1 MACLIKL
8 AFPFRNRNL
17 KTEFDLAT
25 ELLRPIC
32 LNQYL
37 YSGVVAV
44 QCDYAREINTWI
56 KKVVGSVK
64 ETILKTDLRTC
75 EISLV
80 PDLSSTTSTSQLPSP
95 DLSPVLI
102 TVAQALYGI
111 YGIEIKQVDAL
122 PSPSKLV
129 VSWHRDHPTFLAT
142 YLLKTN
148 VVDCSTCTLKFKGKS
163 FLVPTNI
170 LAARSSF
177 FEGMFKSDIKKAVID
192 FPFDK
197 LDEPSFQMLI
207 NYFYTGELT
216 LPDEATDKIAQFLE
230 LADYYDLPHLQ
241 QLCFEHL
248 CHHVNGNNF
257 ETFIEFARDSKEL
270 EEALVEHV
278 KHEITTETVE
288 RFILLAIS
296 LKSEALENAC
306 LDFLAR
312 FFTGILLDT
321 NIDIFELEKS
331 HIHNSLPASQLEPSR
346 VTVDYFEKANPN
358 FSQML
363 YVCPKL
369 CRMTRALQLMQLLQL
384 GVKCRSVK
392 IVEQCAGYM
401 RTITATP
408 TGLTCILDCLVIS
421 YHYAFRLTW
430 WPENRPNP
438 LQELKLRLL
447 KVKISLDNV
456 KTILLMAMDEKIEE
470 LQKPCLDLVIGQ
482 VQKLGTE
489 FTLFGRGGFDDFAH
503 LLTFVSQ
510 CTSPQLFLATMN
522 QIDDIYFKKRDF
534 FTFAHLIFCLRALCQ
549 HSDWKWLSP
558 DLQLRRRQMI
568 EKLNQLVV
576 KVIKPTKQERLISA
590 TQQCLNNTDFADP
603 FTSFVVLK
611 ADHLAKL
618 LDLAIACQSQKILD
632 DCMQDA
638 LQKSSSEGYKKDII
652 KLLDCLM
659 ISHYYSLPSQ
669 WLPQETK
676 TVMQGIKEVAIHH
689 LITHILPENVLFF
702 WEIAGRQNI
711 VEISNVCLMILI
723 PEVKKVYRCHRSVWG
738 RGDLCDYQKLIEVI
752 RVGKSKELAQAMIDH
767 MKTEGLRNHIL
778 NYDYEFDLK
787 QADWLLKMAF
797 SDPTKELDLW
807 PENFQELLQIFKENA
822 IESIALTIEMN
833 RYLCSFNNGQFLD
846 MCLTHAKKHNIQTIK
861 GQAIVALINTIKD
874 YAGDAGYQYG
884 GNHVEAFTQRHKKA
898 PPTLL
903 QFIKYCLF
911 NNETYLDHS
920 SQLQM
925 VCEETLIKQIP
936 ENREK
941 VIALAKVFN
950 LSAVTKALE

>member
-1 MACLIKL
+1 MAGFIKL
-8 AFPFRNRNL
+8 AFPFRYRNL
-17 KTEFDLAT
+17 KTEFDLTT
-25 ELLRPIC
+25 ELLRPVTF

-37 YSGVVAV
+37 YAGTVAA
-44 QCDYAREINTWI
+44 QCDYARGLNTWI

-80 PDLSSTTSTSQLPSP
+80 PDPSSTTSTSQLPSP
-95 DLSPVLI
+95 DLSLGLI
-102 TVAQALYGI
+102 TVAQALYRI
-111 YGIEIKQVDAL
+111 YGIGIKQVDAL
-122 PSPSKLV
+122 PSPRKLV
-129 VSWHRDHPTFLAT
+129 VSWHRDHPTFFTT
-142 YLLKTN
+142 YLAKTK

-170 LAARSSF
+170 LAARSSV
-177 FEGMFKSDIKKAVID
+177 FEGMFKSGMKEAVID
-192 FPFDK
+192 FPFDD

-207 NYFYTGELT
+207 NYFYTGELN
-216 LPDEATDKIAQFLE
+216 LPDGAVDKIAQFLE

-241 QLCFEHL
+241 HLCFEHL

-270 EEALVEHV
+270 EGALVEHF
-278 KHEITTETVE
+278 KHEITAETVE
-288 RFILLAIS
+288 RFIVLAIS
-296 LKSEALENAC
+296 LESEALENAC
-306 LDFLAR
+306 LAFLPPL
-312 FFTGILLDT
+312 FIGTFHVDT
-321 NIDIFELEKS
+321 IELEES
-331 HIHNSLPASQLEPSR
+331 HMHNSLPASQLEPSR

-358 FSQML
+358 FSQL
-363 YVCPKL
+363 PYRCPQI
-369 CRMTRALQLMQLLQL
+369 CRMTRTLPLMRLLQL
-384 GVKCRSVK
+384 GVKCQWVK
-392 IVEQCAGYM
+392 IVELCAGYM
-401 RTITATP
+401 SAVSATP
-408 TGLTCILDCLVIS
+408 PGLNCILDCLVIS
-421 YHYAFRLTW
+421 YHYASKLTW
-430 WPENRPNP
+430 WPESRPNP

-482 VQKLGTE
+482 VQKLGKET
-489 FTLFGRGGFDDFAH
+489 TLFGRGSFDDFAH
-503 LLTFVSQ
+503 LLKFVSQ
-510 CTSPQLFLATMN
+510 CTSPQFFLETMK
-522 QIDDIYFKKRDF
+522 QMDDIYFKKCDS
-534 FTFAHLIFCLRALCQ
+534 FTFSHLLLCLHVLCQ
-549 HSDWKWLSP
+549 HSDWKWLPP
-558 DLQLRRRQMI
+558 DFQLLRRQMI
-568 EKLNQLVV
+568 EKLNWLVV
-576 KVIKPTKQERLISA
+576 QVIKPAQQGRLISA

-603 FTSFVVLK
+603 FTSFVVIK

-618 LDLAIACQSQKILD
+618 LDLAIACQSQNILD
-632 DCMQDA
+632 DCMEDA
-638 LQKSSSEGYKKDII
+638 LQKSSNEGYKGDII

-669 WLPQETK
+669 WLPQEKK

-689 LITHILPENVLFF
+689 LVTHILPENVWFF
-702 WEIAGRQNI
+702 WEIAGRHKI
-711 VEISNVCLMILI
+711 AEISNACLMILI
-723 PEVKKVYRCHRSVWG
+723 PEVKKVNRYHRSVWG
-738 RGDLCDYQKLIEVI
+738 RGDLFDYQRLIEFI
-752 RVGKSKELAQAMIDH
+752 RIGKSKELAQAMIDH
-767 MKTEGLRNHIL
+767 MKTDGLRNHIL

-822 IESIALTIEMN
+822 IESIALTIEVS
-833 RYLCSFNNGQFLD
+833 RFLCSFNNGKFLD
-846 MCLTHAKKHNIQTIK
+846 MCLTHAKKHKIQTIK
-861 GQAIVALINTIKD
+861 GKAIVALINTIKD

-884 GNHVEAFTQRHKKA
+884 GNHVEAFTQKHKKA

-920 SQLQM
+920 PQLQE
-925 VCEETLIKQIP
+925 VCEEALIKQIP

-941 VIALAKVFN
+941 VIVLAKVFN